1 MKRLKY
7 KQKFTPHQ
15 LMKQTVSDIEKRRQL
30 RKIGERQA
38 KDHCFQNMEKIA
50 RKLSYGRY

>member
-1 MKRLKY
+1 MKY

>member
-1 MKRLKY
+1 MKY
-7 KQKFTPHQ
+7 KQKFTPHE
-15 LMKQTVSDIEKRRQL
+15 LTKKTVSDIEKRRQL
-30 RKIGERQA
+30 RKTGERQA